1 MMNEDKEQA
10 HRTGEISDV
19 LPIHASPPSGTEEH
33 RNENRYRASWKIFV
47 SIEGTDLQEGKIKD
61 VSLHGAAILNERNLM
76 HGTHLTLPIHIPS
89 LMGYGVPR
97 IRIVKCRTS
106 YSIHDADNICFRVG
120 VKFVEFNKSSD
131 RAYLEARLTRHHSK
145 V

>member
-1 MMNEDKEQA
+1 MMNTDKKQA
-10 HRTGEISDV
+10 HRSDEVNDV

-47 SIEGTDLQEGKIKD
+47 SIEGTDLQDGKIKD

-76 HGTHLTLPIHIPS
+76 HGTHLTLHIHIPS
-89 LMGYGVPR
+89 LNGYGVPR
-97 IRIVKCRTS
+97 ILIVKGQTS

-120 VKFVEFNKSSD
+120 VKFVEFNKASD
-131 RAYLEARLTRHHSK
+131 RAYLEARLTQHHARL
-145 V
+145 